1 MKFCLEGAQHTAA
14 GPVCS
19 SQLGWGTA
27 KTMTASALIDVAE
40 GTDDAILR
48 IWDELSDSA
57 ASDAKRT
64 VGGLLEALCA
74 ISGASN
80 ATWAGAVRVGQKG
93 GSDPLEGWRVAAMQ
107 APAPA
112 APSRPVAEEDPERR
126 FRKILKKWD
135 RREIDE
141 SFLLPLRGVGTFR
154 TYGFRRDLPA
164 AWFSSP
170 FYRTYYEAV
179 GTHDAVFVAF
189 PLNHDCESHFGFYAA
204 TTFPEGAIARL
215 ATTLRAVKW
224 FHRRLL
230 LSHGLL
236 VASSPLTPT
245 EREVLG
251 RLLAGGAEKEIALNR
266 GIAASTVHQH
276 VLGIYRKFGVGSRA
290 ELMALWLNQ
299 PA

>member
-1 MKFCLEGAQHTAA
+1 
-14 GPVCS
+14 
-19 SQLGWGTA
+19 
-27 KTMTASALIDVAE
+27 MTASASIDVAE
-40 GTDDAILR
+40 GIDDSILR

-57 ASDAKRT
+57 ASDAKRA
-64 VGGLLEALCA
+64 VGGLMEALCA
-74 ISGASN
+74 LSGASN

-107 APAPA
+107 TLVPLPPAPA
-112 APSRPVAEEDPERR
+112 QAPPEDDPERR
-126 FRKILKKWD
+126 FRKILKKWE

-164 AWFSSP
+164 AWFDSP
-170 FYRTYYEAV
+170 FYRTHWEAM
-179 GTHDAVFVAF
+179 GTRDAVFVAF
-189 PLNHDCESHFGFYAA
+189 PLNRDCESHFGFYGEPS
-204 TTFPEGAIARL
+204 FPADAIARL
-215 ATTLRAVKW
+215 AIALRAVKW
-224 FHRRLL
+224 FHRRVL

-245 EREVLG
+245 EREVLN
-251 RLLAGGAEKEIALNR
+251 RLLAGDAEKEIALHR